1 MKLVVAIDGAEA
13 SLTLDLPASVVLDAR
28 ERLLGEA
35 DRAKA
40 RALADRIGLSL
51 LVLGS
56 SSSQA
61 LGLSLY
67 ADRGLIG
74 MSSMA
79 LDLLSTSLGVD
90 GLFPFA
96 QAAAAA
102 VLAPRSPPKVQTPSA
117 ARAPVRP
124 PGPSI
129 VEIVPDPYPGLRRQG
144 QTWPEFLQYVG
155 TDTSMATQNM
165 KTEWK
170 VAGHKW
176 ETGEIGAWMQDV
188 GARLQFTWDP
198 PPDYAPR
205 RAAEEPSPQ
214 REG

>member
-1 MKLVVAIDGAEA
+1 VKLVVAIDGAEA

-74 MSSMA
+74 MSSWP
-79 LDLLSTSLGVD
+79 SICC
-90 GLFPFA
+90 P
-96 QAAAAA
+96 
-102 VLAPRSPPKVQTPSA
+102 PRS
-117 ARAPVRP
+117 
-124 PGPSI
+124 G
-129 VEIVPDPYPGLRRQG
+129 
-144 QTWPEFLQYVG
+144 
-155 TDTSMATQNM
+155 SMAFSPSHRPQPPPR
-165 KTEWK
+165 
-170 VAGHKW
+170 AGRGGRLHLGW
-176 ETGEIGAWMQDV
+176 
-188 GARLQFTWDP
+188 GARREHGGGCGLCEGEKAIDP
-198 PPDYAPR
+198 ERGGQQIEGHGRHADE
-205 RAAEEPSPQ
+205 AAIRVQ
-214 REG
+214 RQPERL